1 MKERENVK
9 KIDELIKELDN
20 VRNSIKCEFPMV
32 DYCVDCHEIVDSLWS
47 GHEGHTILSITP
59 DYDEISSWI
68 ECLEW
73 IKKIFRKK

>member
-32 DYCVDCHEIVDSLWS
+32 DYCVDCHEIVDYFGVGMRGIRFFPLHQIMMRLVL
-47 GHEGHTILSITP
+47 G
-59 DYDEISSWI
+59 
-68 ECLEW
+68 
-73 IKKIFRKK
+73 